1 MSEDVKARCNENNIA
16 AVQRWAAENNLD
28 VVFPEENQLFI
39 DIDDYRSM
47 EEFSRNRDIIHEVYG
62 IVETRV
68 SDSRSGYPKRHLVV
82 VLNKKITSVMERLAL
97 QAILGSDRRRE
108 ANSLRRHL
116 LYGEQTPTL
125 FFEVKE

>member
-108 ANSLRRHL
+108 ANSLRRYIL
-116 LYGEQTPTL
+116 DGELTPTL

>member
-1 MSEDVKARCNENNIA
+1 MSEDVKARCNENNID

-108 ANSLRRHL
+108 ANSLRRYIL
-116 LYGEQTPTL
+116 DGELTPTL

>member
-1 MSEDVKARCNENNIA
+1 MSEDVKARCNENNID

-108 ANSLRRHL
+108 ANSLRRNL

-125 FFEVKE
+125 FFEVKK

>member
-108 ANSLRRHL
+108 ANSLRRNL

-125 FFEVKE
+125 FFEVKK